1 MQNHAGRKTPAYYDQ
16 GRVGMTTTIKVL
28 FLAAEAEPFVKIG
41 GLADVA
47 GSLPLALRHLP
58 ASLTGDVTYD
68 VRLVLPLH
76 KAIRAESAT
85 LHTVADF
92 SVFRRG
98 RNINAQL
105 FMLPLSGMP
114 VYFINGE
121 PLSSSASVYSSNPAQ
136 DRDKFAFFSMA
147 ALEMTRHL
155 KWQPDI
161 IHANDW
167 HTSLALYAVRSSHTE
182 AGLAHAR
189 SVLTLHNLP
198 YMGGEGADVLN
209 AYGLLPLNEP
219 ALPLWARTQPLPLGL
234 WAADTIVPVSPTYA
248 EEILTP
254 EFGCGLETY
263 LANRSESIQGI
274 LNGLDLSL
282 WDPGKDKLLAAN
294 FDIEHLG
301 TRAANKAALQKQ
313 LGLKED
319 PRAPLLA
326 MIGRIDMQKGV
337 DITLEAL
344 RQLGDTP
351 WQFVALGTGDPKL
364 EEYLRQMQSSYPE
377 RVRAVIRFDA
387 PLGRLIYAGA
397 DMFLMPS
404 RYEPCGLAQMIA
416 MRYGSVP
423 VVRATGGLKDT
434 VHEGSTG
441 FMFPA
446 ADPASMAEALRRAL
460 YLYAVSEKWVEF
472 QHNGMLE
479 NFSWQRSA
487 CQYADVYRSLVPDL
501 VPSSPAQ

>member
-1 MQNHAGRKTPAYYDQ
+1 MA
-16 GRVGMTTTIKVL
+16 TTIKVL
-28 FLAAEAEPFVKIG
+28 FLAVEAEPFVKIG

-47 GSLPLALRHLP
+47 GSLPLALRRLSTQAP
-58 ASLTGDVTYD
+58 NGVTFD

-92 SVFRRG
+92 PVYRRG
-98 RNINAQL
+98 RNITAQL

-121 PLSSSASVYSSNPAQ
+121 PLSASSSVYSSNPAQ
-136 DRDKFAFFSMA
+136 DRDKYAFFSMA
-147 ALEMTRHL
+147 ALEMTRYI

-167 HTSLALYAVRSSHTE
+167 HTSLALYAIRSGHTE
-182 AGLAHAR
+182 ARLTHSR
-189 SVLTLHNLP
+189 TVMTLHNLP

-209 AYGLLPLNEP
+209 AYGLMPLNEP
-219 ALPLWARTQPLPLGL
+219 NLPLWARTQPLPLGL
-234 WAADTIVPVSPTYA
+234 WAADTIIPVSPTYA
-248 EEILTP
+248 QEILTP
-254 EFGCGLETY
+254 EFGCGLDPY
-263 LANRSESIQGI
+263 LCSRSDSIIGI
-274 LNGLDLSL
+274 LNGLDTAS
-282 WDPGKDKLLAAN
+282 WDPKVDKALPAN
-294 FDIEHLG
+294 FDIENLSN
-301 TRAANKAALQKQ
+301 RQANKAALQKR

-319 PRAPLLA
+319 PKIPVLA

-337 DITLEAL
+337 DIAMEAL
-344 RQLGDTP
+344 RQLGEIP
-351 WQFVALGTGDPKL
+351 WQFVVLGTGDPKL
-364 EEYLRQMQSSYPE
+364 ETYLTELQGSYPD

-387 PLGRLIYAGA
+387 PLGRLIYGGA

-434 VHEGSTG
+434 VHEGTTG
-441 FMFPA
+441 FMFPS
-446 ADPASMAEALRRAL
+446 PEPGSMAEALQRAL
-460 YLYAVSEKWVEF
+460 YLFAVSEKWIQY
-472 QHNGMLE
+472 QHNGMME
-479 NFSWQRSA
+479 NFSWQQSA
-487 CQYADVYRSLVPDL
+487 GQYANVYRSLLPDA
-501 VPSSPAQ
+501 VPSNPVT

>member
-1 MQNHAGRKTPAYYDQ
+1 
-16 GRVGMTTTIKVL
+16 MTTTIKVL

-47 GSLPLALRHLP
+47 GALPLALRRLP
-58 ASLTGDVTYD
+58 AQVTNGIALD

-85 LHTVADF
+85 LHTVTDF
-92 SVFRRG
+92 PVFRRG
-98 RNINAQL
+98 RNMIAQL

-121 PLSSSASVYSSNPAQ
+121 PLSSSASVYSMNPSQ
-136 DRDKFAFFSMA
+136 DRDKFAFFSLA

-167 HTSLALYAVRSSHTE
+167 HTSLALYAVRSGHTD
-182 AGLAHAR
+182 ARLAR
-189 SVLTLHNLP
+189 TRTLMTLHNLP
-198 YMGGEGADVLN
+198 YMGGEAADTLN
-209 AYGLLPLNEP
+209 AYGLLPLSEP
-219 ALPLWARTQPLPLGL
+219 VLPLWARTQPLPLGL
-234 WAADTIVPVSPTYA
+234 WAADSIVPVSPTYSR
-248 EEILTP
+248 EILTS

-263 LANRSESIQGI
+263 LSGRLGSIRGI
-274 LNGLDLSL
+274 LNGLDTAS
-282 WDPGKDKLLAAN
+282 WDPEKDKTLPAN
-294 FDIEHLG
+294 FTAENLS
-301 TRAANKAALQKQ
+301 TRAENKAALQKR
-313 LGLKED
+313 LELPED
-319 PRAPLLA
+319 PKVPILA

-337 DITLEAL
+337 DIALDAL
-344 RQLGDTP
+344 RQLGEIP
-351 WQFVALGTGDPKL
+351 WQFVVLGTGDPKL
-364 EEYLRQMQSSYPE
+364 ENYLIQLQSSYPD
-377 RVRAVIRFDA
+377 RVRLAIRYDA

-434 VHEGSTG
+434 VHDGSTG
-441 FMFPA
+441 FMFPSA
-446 ADPASMAEALRRAL
+446 EPKSMLEALQRAL
-460 YLYAVSEKWVEF
+460 YLFTFPEKWSEI
-472 QHNGMLE
+472 QHNAMKE
-479 NFSWQRSA
+479 DFSWQHSA
-487 CQYADVYRSLVPDL
+487 CQYAEVYRSLVPSL
-501 VPSSPAQ
+501 TVPNPVP

>member
-1 MQNHAGRKTPAYYDQ
+1 
-16 GRVGMTTTIKVL
+16 MTTTIKVL
-28 FLAAEAEPFVKIG
+28 FLAVEAEPFVKIG

-47 GSLPLALRHLP
+47 GSLPLALRRLP
-58 ASLTGDVTYD
+58 AQATNGVSLD

-92 SVFRRG
+92 PVYRRG
-98 RNINAQL
+98 RNITAQL

-121 PLSSSASVYSSNPAQ
+121 PLSGSSSVYSANPAQ
-136 DRDKFAFFSMA
+136 DRDKYTFFSMA

-167 HTSLALYAVRSSHTE
+167 HTSLSLYAVRSGHTE
-182 AGLAHAR
+182 AGLARAR
-189 SVLTLHNLP
+189 TLLTLHNLP

-209 AYGLLPLNEP
+209 AYGLLPLSEP
-219 ALPLWARTQPLPLGL
+219 SLPLWARTQPLPLGL
-234 WAADTIVPVSPTYA
+234 WAADTVVPVSPTYA
-248 EEILTP
+248 REIMTS
-254 EFGCGLETY
+254 EYGCGLESF
-263 LANRSESIQGI
+263 LAGRSDSVIGI
-274 LNGLDLSL
+274 LNGLDVVS
-282 WDPGKDKLLAAN
+282 WDPQKDKNLAAN
-294 FDIEHLG
+294 FDAEDFSS
-301 TRAANKAALQKQ
+301 RSANKSALQKQ

-319 PRAPLLA
+319 PKVPLMA

-337 DITLEAL
+337 DIALESL
-344 RQLGDTP
+344 RRLGEIP
-351 WQFVALGTGDPKL
+351 WQFVVLGTGDPKL
-364 EEYLRQMQSSYPE
+364 ESYLLQLESSYPD

-387 PLGRLIYAGA
+387 ALGRLIYGGA
-397 DMFLMPS
+397 DILMMPS

-416 MRYGSVP
+416 MRYGCVP

-441 FMFPA
+441 FMFSDT
-446 ADPASMAEALRRAL
+446 DPESMVEALQRAL
-460 YLYAVSEKWVEF
+460 YLFAISDKWLQY
-472 QHNGMLE
+472 QHNGMTE

-487 CQYADVYRSLVPDL
+487 CQYADVYRSLVPNQ
-501 VPSSPAQ
+501 VPSNSAS

>member
-1 MQNHAGRKTPAYYDQ
+1 MKAKNK

-28 FLAAEAEPFVKIG
+28 FLAAEAEPFVKVG

-58 ASLTGDVTYD
+58 SQATNGVILD

-92 SVFRRG
+92 AVFRRG
-98 RNINAQL
+98 RNITAQL

-121 PLSSSASVYSSNPAQ
+121 PLSASASVYSSNPAQ

-155 KWQPDI
+155 KWRPDI

-167 HTSLALYAVRSSHTE
+167 HTSLALYAVRSGHADAS
-182 AGLAHAR
+182 LARAR
-189 SVLTLHNLP
+189 TLLTLHNLP
-198 YMGGEGADVLN
+198 YMGGEGADTLN
-209 AYGLLPLNEP
+209 AYGLLPLSEP
-219 ALPLWARTQPLPLGL
+219 SLPLWARTQPLPLGL

-254 EFGCGLETY
+254 EFGCGLDPY
-263 LANRSESIQGI
+263 LSSRVESIKGI
-274 LNGLDLSL
+274 LNGLDTAV
-282 WDPGKDKLLAAN
+282 WDPEKDK
-294 FDIEHLG
+294 HL
-301 TRAANKAALQKQ
+301 TSTFNCDTISARAANKADLQRR
-313 LGLKED
+313 LELEEDLKI
-319 PRAPLLA
+319 PLLA

-337 DITLEAL
+337 DIALESL
-344 RQLGDTP
+344 RQLGDIP
-351 WQFVALGTGDPKL
+351 WQFVLLGTGDPKL
-364 EEYLRQMQSSYPE
+364 ENYLRDLESSYPD
-377 RVRAVIRFDA
+377 RVRAAIRFDA
-387 PLGRLIYAGA
+387 PLGRLIYGGA
-397 DMFLMPS
+397 DMFIMPS

-416 MRYGSVP
+416 MRYGNVP

-446 ADPASMAEALRRAL
+446 ADPASMTEALQRAL
-460 YLYAVSEKWVEF
+460 YLYAYPEKWI
-472 QHNGMLE
+472 QYQLNGMLE

-487 CQYADVYRSLVPDL
+487 CQYADLYRSLVPKL
-501 VPSSPAQ
+501 VTSNPVP